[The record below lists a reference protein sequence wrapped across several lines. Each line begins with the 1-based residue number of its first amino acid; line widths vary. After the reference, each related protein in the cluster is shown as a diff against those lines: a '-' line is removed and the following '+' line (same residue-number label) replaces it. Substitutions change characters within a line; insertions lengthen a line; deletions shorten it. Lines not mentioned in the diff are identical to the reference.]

1 MDKIGVLLLNMGG
14 PDSLSAVRPFLY
26 NLFSDPYIAN
36 FGLGQKPLAWLIS
49 VVRAEKVKKAY
60 KQIGGKSPLKEITLA
75 QAKALEKA
83 LGQEFTVLAGM
94 RYWHPFIEEALDEFK
109 KSHIEK
115 IVAVS
120 LYPQFCAATTSSV
133 IEKFKKLAG
142 EYFKFK
148 IVSSWCDYPP
158 FIDAWVEQIEK
169 SFEKYGSDCFII
181 FSAHGIP
188 LSLYKKGDPYIR
200 EVERTVKAI
209 ADKMKLQQFKICYQ
223 SRTGPVKWVKPST
236 EETIKELAENGTK
249 KALIVPVSFVSD
261 HIETLYEIDIVYKK
275 IAQNFG
281 MQLYRVES
289 LNTLPKF
296 IDALKNLVLKSLED
310 ETNAL
315 R

>member
-83 LGQEFTVLAGM
+83 LGQEFMVLAGM

-209 ADKMKLQQFKICYQ
+209 TDKMKLQQFKICYQ